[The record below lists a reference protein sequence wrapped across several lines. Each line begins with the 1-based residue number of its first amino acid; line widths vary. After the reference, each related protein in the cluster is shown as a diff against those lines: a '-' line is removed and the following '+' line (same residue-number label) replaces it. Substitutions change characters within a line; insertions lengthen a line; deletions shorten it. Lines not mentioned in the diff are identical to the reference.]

1 MSRNYILGSVASAS
15 EGLNNDGSAGNDRI
29 VGAAPQ
35 SARLCWKAGARVL
48 SEGKHER
55 KTDVEKKRERGRKEE
70 RRIR

>member
-15 EGLNNDGSAGNDRI
+15 EGFNNDGSAGNDRI

-35 SARLCWKAGARVL
+35 SAQLCWKAGARVL

-55 KTDVEKKRERGRKEE
+55 KTDLEKKREREEGRKKEE
-70 RRIR
+70 

>member
-15 EGLNNDGSAGNDRI
+15 EGLNTDGSAGNDRI

-48 SEGKHER
+48 SEGKNLR
-55 KTDVEKKRERGRKEE
+55 KRDVEKKRERGWKEE

>member
-1 MSRNYILGSVASAS
+1 MASAS
-15 EGLNNDGSAGNDRI
+15 EGFNNDGSAGNDRI

-35 SARLCWKAGARVL
+35 SAQLCWKAGARVL

-55 KTDVEKKRERGRKEE
+55 KTDLEKKRERGRKEE

>member
-15 EGLNNDGSAGNDRI
+15 EGFNNDGSAGNDRI

-55 KTDVEKKRERGRKEE
+55 KTDLEKKRERGRKEE